1 MQWDKKYVMIEK
13 GDLKVKVN
21 KREKQIGF
29 DKDKEYKSYK
39 KIKRH
44 YRKLIIKF
52 QDKEMQK

>member
-52 QDKEMQK
+52 